1 MTLFKLT
8 DFISSR
14 RSSHIINNTLLRAY
28 PTLLYM
34 VWTVL
39 IVAIIMSSILFL
51 TERGSYTVNQDYPE
65 GAFLRPNY
73 LNTVKEESPF
83 KSVFISIYYVLVTM
97 TSTGYGDLYCTS
109 SLGRSLSNLLMC
121 SAVFILALPIAV
133 LGNILSE
140 EVDKYLRKKEERNE
154 TVRKQLKKGKKF
166 PIFKYR
172 AGPSFRET
180 FRRLSSFSTAN
191 VVLTGK
197 NSLLKGKKYL
207 NDSPTTSR
215 EQLLTT
221 MNRSPVSI
229 KSRQRNSANLTGGGG
244 GGGGGGGNKRGSDRL
259 VISHSTLETVKRLS
273 ANSQVLFVENVMT
286 YERPFQD
293 VQEKTKGTE
302 SGDSDEDDDLVD
314 QGIVLNPMVSKPS
327 PIRRVS
333 SLTKIFHS
341 PSSLPLVE
349 ENRQSS
355 ISLSPSPP
363 HSSSPTLSSSSL
375 PPRSPFSSP
384 LLSPSRPSMTN
395 LQFQLRDIEQQIDH
409 YSQIYQDRLKECL
422 DIYQQ
427 IQIQMR
433 IRNELLTSLATT
445 TANDT
450 PTTLTPTA
458 ATTTNQIEGGEV
470 VI

>member
-1 MTLFKLT
+1 
-8 DFISSR
+8 
-14 RSSHIINNTLLRAY
+14 
-28 PTLLYM
+28 
-34 VWTVL
+34 
-39 IVAIIMSSILFL
+39 
-51 TERGSYTVNQDYPE
+51 
-65 GAFLRPNY
+65 
-73 LNTVKEESPF
+73 
-83 KSVFISIYYVLVTM
+83 
-97 TSTGYGDLYCTS
+97 
-109 SLGRSLSNLLMC
+109 
-121 SAVFILALPIAV
+121 
-133 LGNILSE
+133 
-140 EVDKYLRKKEERNE
+140 
-154 TVRKQLKKGKKF
+154 
-166 PIFKYR
+166 
-172 AGPSFRET
+172 
-180 FRRLSSFSTAN
+180 
-191 VVLTGK
+191 
-197 NSLLKGKKYL
+197 
-207 NDSPTTSR
+207 
-215 EQLLTT
+215 

-470 VI
+470 VIHP